1 MKISKKLVLIAI
13 SSFVMVACVVAAITS
28 SFGKSRASQGPDTS
42 TQVAVN
48 TTSSKTNIDYI
59 IENSLDDTAAKY
71 RVVEIGPAGTTGDET
86 TKLAKFIANG
96 DFKNYVVDGNKTID
110 DLMKEGKVE
119 YKYFKAGDVTDDAT
133 DYLAYIANADFIY
146 ISNDKNSTYN
156 AKNGTD
162 INEDLYNLLHT
173 YALSSYKPL
182 VIENPNASTSGSVDP
197 GVNTQEVTFGNMVY
211 DQFNPSGRLYKTY
224 RWDTESAS
232 FDEFI
237 DGNLDK
243 NSRYTGINGLSRK
256 SKWKSYTVTAD
267 PTKTKTVAKMLIV
280 SKDGNKLDVDS
291 SINYNMF
298 GGNIKGKT
306 ISDLD
311 LGGDTYENVYTVTD
325 SSVVKAKVYNDRY
338 ETFPDY
344 ISVEEVKLSDFTN
357 IADFEQYDMIIV
369 EDDCKPEK
377 LGTATWYEKFVQ
389 LMVSNKHIIYSS
401 KVEDGNSSSS
411 SGGSTGSSGTTT
423 NATNYEE
430 LYYMVATE
438 DAISRYINV
447 MVTKK
452 ADFNTILNSQS
463 AGACQAIA
471 NLINNSSYRG
481 IGGAGSSSTVFT
493 VLEIQP
499 CYPVDTYLANQ
510 FSYYNKPSEMVNDKA
525 AEQIGYEREFDA
537 DGNVISSKINGEAVT
552 SSNVVEFYDWEV
564 SEAKIAH
571 ALGKNVNEVKV
582 VHMSS
587 EEFAAYKGELLGTYD
602 MIYFGGN
609 TSALKSITEISGFY
623 GLTNSGGTLNNLYTS
638 NSNSYEYVR
647 RMPFYTMYSHNGDAV
662 YVDTQYTG
670 QGGMKLVTG
679 GTPTAIS
686 PYDTNSSAW
695 NVNTFYRL
703 NGNDISYSNYE
714 RLKTYIDAGMPVVIS
729 DELSTSYQLIEQMR
743 ANGENTYWQSSIDP
757 DSNVIRVLDY
767 ITQNSNGNGNK
778 KAKALWNFED
788 TTVNVLS
795 SEVEGYDS
803 SMTGLAEVYK
813 DAVDYPY
820 NSTTQVNALMDL
832 YTSSS
837 QKPRL
842 AVTKRPKDFNEYD
855 ASTMLT
861 DKNLVY
867 NFDVQGVTGNYK
879 VNLYIDDNGNSKFEE
894 TEIVK
899 KDGAVK
905 TLSYQL
911 AGDFMGPVYWKLEV
925 VVGDSVS
932 ATTGLC
938 YIKGTKKQDVEVL
951 QILPGE
957 DVGTGGY
964 ALGEGPQG
972 ANSLYFCTHCQQ
984 AYKILKYN
992 QYADGNRLSSGALL
1006 DCNYSDIPGSKVT
1019 NGKINGNIYIGKH
1032 EHNFGIV
1039 KYDSTLSRPYDST
1052 KMGRDDWDYNFA
1064 DDVSDRFNFNIE
1076 IMYRA
1081 DYEEIS
1087 AAVAA
1092 EYSDDNI
1099 WKLIDIDAANKT
1111 AYLDSALVAV
1121 KAKYETLNPNTT
1133 VADATLINLIKTD
1146 ADYKAE
1152 ALAAAKALHVE
1163 NMKLDVTTKYTA
1175 YQTSKDAAEAFEEDK
1190 LRPYLAKLIQDETN
1204 ATAKSELQ
1212 RLYDERV
1219 YSDLYSANFEGH
1231 AGNQGYWCVTSNA
1244 GQNPDLVE
1252 LHNLYQEYVVLNDK
1266 KIDDKAAYQMAK
1278 YMASGD
1284 NWLTECFSTVIIGA
1298 SEDFGGDD
1306 ITDQDALD
1314 TLVDYVEN
1322 DGQVILFHDTLSVFS
1337 DKGSAK
1343 LTEALRPLFGMD
1355 RYQSE
1360 IDTSLASASTYYVPI
1375 KTADPNKYYMTNLST
1390 KPTTDTTRYATWV
1403 ADTYANYGGAWQD
1416 NIRKY
1421 LSNVQYTDSIAT
1433 TINQKQLPYRYAE
1446 PLSWSTAA
1454 KWASDPKQF
1463 ANAGTNVATQ
1473 NNTGIIT
1480 TYPFTLADRLNI
1492 SGTHAQV
1499 YAVDLEMD
1507 DMTVWYSLA
1516 GGSTGTATEIKG
1528 ASSIYAA
1535 SPNDGMDSYFIYSY
1549 GNVFYCGAG
1558 HSKVTGESRDN
1569 NDERRLY
1576 LNIICNSVRKSVMQ
1590 PGIEV
1595 FDYKTTVNEKIVP
1608 DDTGYIYKIE
1618 PSIEYPVFTFKVVL
1632 DKTTI
1637 SSVDIYYDLD
1647 YVENGSNDFNAA
1659 TDKFIK
1665 AYSGDDISA
1674 GDLIDVGSDIA
1685 ELKLIEDY
1693 FKPYDGQYTYI
1704 VIKVTDSAGSVS
1716 YKRIKIM
1723 YKDTI
1728 FNLT

>member
-28 SFGKSRASQGPDTS
+28 SFGKSRASQGPDPS

-146 ISNDKNSTYN
+146 ISNDKNSTYD

-182 VIENPNASTSGSVDP
+182 VIENPNASTGGSITDDP
-197 GVNTQEVTFGNMVY
+197 GVTAETTFGTLVDEY
-211 DQFNPSGRLYKTY
+211 FNPSGRLYKTY
-224 RWDTESAS
+224 RWDRSY
-232 FDEFI
+232 EFKLYI
-237 DGNLDK
+237 EGNLNA

-256 SKWKSYTVTAD
+256 DKWKTYPTIDD
-267 PTKTKTVAKMLIV
+267 PTTTKSVAKMLVV
-280 SKDGNKLDVDS
+280 SKDGNELNRDGSVNS
-291 SINYNMF
+291 NIF
-298 GGNIKGKT
+298 GTKADGT
-306 ISDLD
+306 ITDLE
-311 LGGDTYENVYTVTD
+311 LGGTETYNNVFTVTD
-325 SSVVKAKVYNDRY
+325 NSVVKTNVYNSRY

-344 ISVEEVKLSDFTN
+344 ISVDEVKLDDLTTITDF
-357 IADFEQYDMIIV
+357 DQYDMIII
-369 EDDCKPEK
+369 EDDCKDVK
-377 LGTATWYEKFVQ
+377 LGTAGWYEKFVE
-389 LMVSNKHIIYSS
+389 LMKSNKHIIYTSN
-401 KVEDGNSSSS
+401 VEGGGSSS
-411 SGGSTGSSGTTT
+411 SGGSSGSSGTTT

-463 AGACQAIA
+463 ADACQAIA

-499 CYPVDTYLANQ
+499 CYPVDTFIAQKDNIG
-510 FSYYNKPSEMVNDKA
+510 YYNKPSEMVNDKA
-525 AEQIGYEREFDA
+525 PEQIGYERTFD
-537 DGNVISSKINGEAVT
+537 DNGVVTDVKLNNAAVT
-552 SSNVVEFYDWEV
+552 STNKIDYYAWEV
-564 SEAKIAH
+564 TEAKIAH
-571 ALGKNVNEVKV
+571 ALGKKVNEVKV

-587 EEFAAYKGELLGTYD
+587 EEFAAYKGEILGNYD
-602 MIYFGGN
+602 MIYIGGN
-609 TSALKSITEISGFY
+609 ISALKSAAEMEGFY
-623 GLTNSGGTLNNLYTS
+623 GMGNSGTKLSSIGDITKL
-638 NSNSYEYVR
+638 
-647 RMPFYTMYSHNGDAV
+647 PFYSMYSHNGDV
-662 YVDTQYTG
+662 VFVDTSYTG
-670 QGGMKLVTG
+670 YGGMQIVTG
-679 GTPTAIS
+679 GNPAAAAM
-686 PYDTNSSAW
+686 YDTSYNADK
-695 NVNTFYRL
+695 TFYRL

-714 RLKTYIDAGMPVVIS
+714 RLKTYIDAGMPVVIGTQ
-729 DELSTSYQLIEQMR
+729 LSNAYKVYDQLKANNEGYYQNSL
-743 ANGENTYWQSSIDP
+743 DP
-757 DSNVIRVLDY
+757 DSNMVKILEYLDASS
-767 ITQNSNGNGNK
+767 TACVEWDFDNK
-778 KAKALWNFED
+778 
-788 TTVNVLS
+788 TTNVLS
-795 SEVEGYDS
+795 SAVEGYDS
-803 SMTGLAEVYK
+803 SLTGLAEVYV
-813 DAVDYPY
+813 DAK
-820 NSTTQVNALMDL
+820 TNAWDSQNPNKLMSL
-832 YTSSS
+832 YGRSS
-837 QKPRL
+837 KRPFL
-842 AVTKRPKDFNEYD
+842 AVTTRPKDFNEYD

-861 DKNLVY
+861 DKNLDFK
-867 NFDVQGVTGNYK
+867 FDVQGVTGNYK
-879 VNLYIDDNGNSKFEE
+879 VNLYIDDNGNSKFEAG
-894 TEIVK
+894 EIVK
-899 KDGAVK
+899 KADNAK
-905 TLSYQL
+905 SLNYPL
-911 AGDFMGPVYWKLEV
+911 ATDFMGPVYWKLEV
-925 VVGDSVS
+925 VVGKSVT

-951 QILPGE
+951 QILPG
-957 DVGTGGY
+957 DKDIKDGKGY
-964 ALGEGPQG
+964 AKLDIPGQYYTKTANLEGPQG
-972 ANSLYFCTHCQQ
+972 ANSLYFCTECQQ
-984 AYKILKYN
+984 AYKELIYN
-992 QYADGNRLSSGALL
+992 PYANGDRLSSGCLL
-1006 DCNYSDIPGSKVT
+1006 DCNYSDIDDVDA
-1019 NGKINGNIYIGKH
+1019 NGYIGKWSSSGIYLGKH
-1032 EHNFGIV
+1032 EHKFGIV
-1039 KYDSTLSRPYDST
+1039 KYDSTLSRPYDNT

-1076 IMYRA
+1076 IMYRSE
-1081 DYEEIS
+1081 YEDIS
-1087 AAVAA
+1087 QAVAE

-1099 WKLIDIDAANKT
+1099 WKLIDIDATTKT
-1111 AYLDSALVAV
+1111 AYLNSALVAV
-1121 KAKYETLNPNTT
+1121 KAKYETANPDTDVT
-1133 VADATLINLIKTD
+1133 DATLINLIKTD
-1146 ADYKAE
+1146 EDYKAE

-1175 YQTSKDAAEAFEEDK
+1175 YQTSKDAADKFEEDM
-1190 LRPYLAKLIQDETN
+1190 LRPQLAKLITN
-1204 ATAKSELQ
+1204 TTDATSKAELQ
-1212 RLYDERV
+1212 RIYDERV
-1219 YSDLYSANFEGH
+1219 YHDIYSIKYN
-1231 AGNQGYWCVTSNA
+1231 GNQGRYIVINNGNA
-1244 GQNPDLVE
+1244 DYVE
-1252 LHNLYQEYVVLNDK
+1252 LHRLYQEFAKLKDK

-1306 ITDQDALD
+1306 ITNQAALD
-1314 TLVDYVEN
+1314 TLVDYVAN
-1322 DGQVILFHDTLSVFS
+1322 DGQVILFHDTLSIYS
-1337 DKGSAK
+1337 DKGSCK
-1343 LTEALRPLFGMD
+1343 LTEALRSYFGMD
-1355 RYQSE
+1355 KNRSE
-1360 IDTSLASASTYYVPI
+1360 VNTTLASASTYYMPYTSVNS
-1375 KTADPNKYYMTNLST
+1375 TKYFMTNLST
-1390 KPTTDTTRYATWV
+1390 KAMNDTSKYTTWA
-1403 ADTYANYGGAWQD
+1403 ADMSTASGGAFSAS
-1416 NIRKY
+1416 NLNKY
-1421 LSNVQYTDSIAT
+1421 LTNVQYTDSISMASKAGNADQ
-1433 TINQKQLPYRYAE
+1433 IPYRYAE
-1446 PLSWSTAA
+1446 ALNWAVAA
-1454 KWASDPKQF
+1454 KWASDPKQV
-1463 ANAGTNVATQ
+1463 AHNGTDRATQ

-1492 SGTHAQV
+1492 SGTHAQA
-1499 YAVDLEMD
+1499 YALDIEED
-1507 DMTVWYSLA
+1507 NMTVWYSLA
-1516 GGSTGTATEIKG
+1516 GGTCGGADAKG
-1528 ASSIYAA
+1528 SSSLYAA

-1558 HSKVTGESRDN
+1558 HAKVTGESRDN

-1685 ELKLIEDY
+1685 ELKLVEDY